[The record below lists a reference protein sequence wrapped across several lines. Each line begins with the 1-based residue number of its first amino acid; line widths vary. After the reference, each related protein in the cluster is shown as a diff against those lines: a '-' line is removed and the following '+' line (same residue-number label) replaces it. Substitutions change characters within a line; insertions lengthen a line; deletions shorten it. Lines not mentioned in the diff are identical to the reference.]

1 MNAGVLAQARRLYH
15 HVLNGGTLTPEDVSF
30 IVVALEEA
38 YEGEG
43 QMMSYIDQLVE
54 SDEFKHAMGI
64 ILDYSLVKELTEAR
78 DRMIDDYEGVRD
90 GWTKNIFVL
99 NDRQKDAKA
108 LKKRI
113 KAYDMVIDMYS
124 VNHQYYKFK

>member
-1 MNAGVLAQARRLYH
+1 
-15 HVLNGGTLTPEDVSF
+15 
-30 IVVALEEA
+30 
-38 YEGEG
+38 
-43 QMMSYIDQLVE
+43 MMSYIDQLVE

-64 ILDYSLVKELTEAR
+64 ILDYSLVKELTESR
-78 DRMIDDYEGVRD
+78 DRMIDDYEDVRD

-113 KAYDMVIDMYS
+113 KAYDMIIDMYS